1 MTQLSVSVPLFL
13 PSPPASSTQVRDM
26 RTSFDIGQLRFKVRS
41 VSVTV
46 SSMNTYNRTAPYA
59 VAYAVAYAVGQEK
72 EGEGR
77 TGVEE
82 FEMGS
87 RDRPHELNG
96 RSIRTIFL
104 VAC

>member
-1 MTQLSVSVPLFL
+1 
-13 PSPPASSTQVRDM
+13 M

-41 VSVTV
+41 VSVTL

-87 RDRPHELNG
+87 RDRPHELHG

-104 VAC
+104 VAF

>member
-1 MTQLSVSVPLFL
+1 
-13 PSPPASSTQVRDM
+13 M

-41 VSVTV
+41 DSVTV

-77 TGVEE
+77 V
-82 FEMGS
+82 
-87 RDRPHELNG
+87 
-96 RSIRTIFL
+96 
-104 VAC
+104 